1 MTQPIFTP
9 VPMPTRRRW
18 IAAALSG
25 AGGLTVFA
33 PSAIASQQRPSAQ
46 ATVRL
51 LAAHP
56 LAVAMTRWLIEGTP
70 VALDRV
76 APDAL
81 PTTRHLAYLT
91 GRGSDALAKAAASAD
106 AVIGLRSV
114 WPEDPLYPLARRSNV
129 RIVEID
135 AARPVD
141 GALPG
146 VALRPGAVGEGQY
159 AWLDPT
165 NLGRMADIVAH
176 DLRRLAPGSANTI
189 AQRLAA
195 FKQRVVALAAEAGR
209 SLATFDNVSVVS
221 LSDRLD
227 HFAAGFNLD
236 LVERDAREDDAWTP
250 DALNRLGASLRQQQ
264 VTVVLHHREP
274 ATSVA
279 QAVQASG
286 ARLVVLST
294 LGQDPLAELQGN
306 VALVVKG
313 LASG

>member
-1 MTQPIFTP
+1 MTLSIPG
-9 VPMPTRRRW
+9 RRRW
-18 IAAALSG
+18 LTAALCG
-25 AGGLTVFA
+25 AGGLTGLS
-33 PSAIASQQRPSAQ
+33 PSAFASQERPSAH
-46 ATVRL
+46 AAVRV

-56 LAVAMTRWLIEGTP
+56 LAVGIARWLVEGSP
-70 VALDRV
+70 VVLDRV
-76 APDAL
+76 VPDAL

-91 GRGSDALAKAAASAD
+91 GRGADALAKAAASAD
-106 AVIGLRSV
+106 AVVGLRSV
-114 WPEDPLYPLARRSNV
+114 WPEDPLYPLVRRSNV

-146 VALRPGAVGEGQY
+146 VALRPGAAGEGQY

-176 DLRRLAPGSANTI
+176 DLRRLAPDSANTI
-189 AQRLAA
+189 AQRLAI
-195 FKQRVVALAAEAGR
+195 FKQQVVTLAAEAGR
-209 SLATFDNVSVVS
+209 ALAAIDNVSVVS

-250 DALNRLGASLRQQQ
+250 DALTRLAASLRQQQ
-264 VTVVLHHREP
+264 VTVVLHHRVP
-274 ATSVA
+274 ATAVA
-279 QAVQASG
+279 QSVQASG

-306 VALVVKG
+306 VALVVKA
-313 LASG
+313 LMPD